1 MPLPTHYCCLILMA
15 ILLAGSL
22 ALPGSAAAQSNVITL
37 SPTNVEISPSLYG
50 INYVWDKIP
59 GDTFSQFQSLI
70 ARVTHYTF
78 ARFPGGWNAERLDWG
93 QNLELQQAPA
103 SPGVDVGTFLASV
116 PAATFIVPSKKAIAH
131 PEMAS
136 AVAQQSASLVSLYG
150 KNVTVWEVG
159 NEWWL
164 QNGAP
169 KSDAKLAYNL
179 QSYANYLS
187 VVVPA
192 MKAVDPNIQ
201 IYVTADWQHPE
212 QFASLRQLTS
222 PTAWSEVSGIS
233 VHTYCGT
240 EDPARLCSLLP
251 QRIAQA
257 RAMSG
262 KDPVYDSEWAVPAAQ
277 SQNDFGI
284 QNAIYT
290 MTAFQDL
297 ADAGVQMAAYWP
309 PVKNVPGMALIAADY
324 SDGYATGYLF
334 GWLQQG
340 YEGTAM
346 LANGSIPAI
355 AARNGKQVTVFVAA
369 PSQSPCPISI
379 DLAGTGLHQVVSAS
393 VMFAAAP
400 GDAKGEDSRKVTIV
414 NLPVAITVAA
424 GGTAYAEL
432 TLNPGSANRGSGDEI
447 ARVTLQ

>member
-1 MPLPTHYCCLILMA
+1 M
-15 ILLAGSL
+15 ILLAMLLFCSL
-22 ALPGSAAAQSNVITL
+22 VLPGSAAAQTGLIQPNVITL
-37 SPTNVEISPSLYG
+37 SPTNVKISPSLYG

-59 GDTFSQFQSLI
+59 GDTFSQFQALI

-78 ARFPGGWNAERLDWG
+78 ARFPGGWNGERLNWG
-93 QNLELQQAPA
+93 QNLELEQAPPA
-103 SPGVDVGTFLASV
+103 PGVDVGTFLASV

-131 PEMAS
+131 PETAD
-136 AVAQQSASLVSLYG
+136 AIAQQSAQLVAQYG
-150 KNVTVWEVG
+150 KNVTVWEIG

-164 QNGAP
+164 QNGAQ
-169 KSDAKLAYNL
+169 KSAAKLAYNL
-179 QSYANYLS
+179 QNYANYLS
-187 VVVPA
+187 LVVPA

-201 IYVTADWQHPE
+201 IYVSADWQHPE
-212 QFASLRQLTS
+212 QFATLRQLTS
-222 PTAWSEVSGIS
+222 PSAWSEVSGIS
-233 VHTYCGT
+233 VHTYCGND
-240 EDPARLCSLLP
+240 DPSRLCSLLP
-251 QRIAQA
+251 QRISQA
-257 RAMSG
+257 RAMAG
-262 KDPVYDSEWAVPAAQ
+262 KDLVYDSEWAVPAAQ

-334 GWLQQG
+334 GWLRQG

-346 LANGSIPAI
+346 LANGNLPAI
-355 AARNGKQVTVFVAA
+355 AARNGGQVTVFVAA

-379 DLAGTGLHQVVSAS
+379 DLAGTGLHQVVSAD

-400 GDAKGEDSRKVTIV
+400 QDAKSEDSRKVTIV
-414 NLPVAITVAA
+414 ALPVTITAA
-424 GGTAYAEL
+424 ANGSSYAEL
-432 TLNPGSANRGSGDEI
+432 TLNPGTANRGGSDEI